1 MAQCLLPS
9 TLPVVTRQEMKLSD
23 NTAKIPD
30 TNGAH
35 DLLRDDPRFR
45 FRKNS
50 SSESADSN
58 VHSEASRAS
67 ASTRAPLTAILGSMP
82 SAQIVVLAFICA
94 YAILFIYRTSFLID
108 GTRYFCLFDDDMISM
123 RYAANF
129 AHGHGLVWNPGHEKV
144 LGFTNPLWVLYM
156 SIVHWLPISAAKISA
171 FIQITGGLL
180 LTINLI
186 FVAAICNELFPGQ
199 SRIALVAMVLTALDG
214 PLNNW
219 ALQGTEVGA
228 LALGLT
234 MSAWL
239 AFRTIEAKGPALK
252 LYVVLGILTLFR
264 IDMAVA
270 AGTIL
275 LALTL
280 IEPQKWKEHLLI
292 GGAILTLFLLAQL
305 GFNLWYYGQALPNTY
320 YLKMTGYPLIGRIRR
335 GLLVS
340 FVFLLPLTPL
350 VLASLARRKMGRGE
364 LLLVAVVGAQLAY
377 SVWVGGDA
385 WEWWG
390 GSNRYV
396 SIAMPLFFIFASP
409 ALVQGSLWISQR
421 AKPAEARLAATIA
434 LTSIVFIA
442 VLFINVYSVKRIL
455 LIEPPPQ
462 TSKPQHDDTPDDTNE
477 DMVRRAVL
485 LGRFTEPEAAVA
497 VVWAG
502 SLPYFADRYA
512 IDLLGKNDPKIA
524 FEKMH
529 TESAAGKSFWPGHL
543 KWDYDYSI
551 GQLKPDV
558 VVGVWGLE
566 PKNIP
571 SLQRDYLPTRF
582 GGYLWYIRRGSPH
595 IRWSALDPQNRAAIA
610 AK

>member
-1 MAQCLLPS
+1 
-9 TLPVVTRQEMKLSD
+9 MKLPD

-30 TNGAH
+30 ANAAH
-35 DLLRDDPRFR
+35 HLLRGDPRFR

-50 SSESADSN
+50 SSEPAGSN

-67 ASTRAPLTAILGSMP
+67 ASARAPLTVILGAMP
-82 SAQIVVLAFICA
+82 SSQIVVLAVLCA
-94 YAILFIYRTSFLID
+94 YAILFIYRTSFLVD

-129 AHGHGLVWNPGHEKV
+129 AHGHGLVWNPGHERV
-144 LGFTNPLWVLYM
+144 LGFTNPFWVLYM
-156 SIVHWLPISAAKISA
+156 SIVHLLPISAAKTSV
-171 FIQITGGLL
+171 FIQATNGLL

-186 FVAAICNELFPGQ
+186 FVVAICNELFPGQ
-199 SRIALVAMVLTALDG
+199 SSIALVAMVLTALDG

-219 ALQGTEVGA
+219 ALQGTEVGV

-234 MSAWL
+234 LSTWL
-239 AFRTIEAKGPALK
+239 ALRTIEAKGPALK

-275 LALTL
+275 LVLTA

-292 GGAILTLFLLAQL
+292 GGTILTCFLLAQF

-335 GLLVS
+335 GFFVS
-340 FVFLLPLTPL
+340 IVFLLPLIPVL
-350 VLASLARRKMGRGE
+350 LASLPNLKRRNMGRGD
-364 LLLVAVVGAQLAY
+364 LLLIAVVGAQLAY

-409 ALVQGSLWISQR
+409 ALVRGSLWISQR
-421 AKPAEARLAATIA
+421 AKPAEARLAEAIA

-442 VLFINVYSVKRIL
+442 VLFINMYNVKKIL

-462 TSKPQHDDTPDDTNE
+462 TSKAQADDTPDDSNE

-485 LGRFTEPEAAVA
+485 IDRFTDPDATVA

-524 FEKMH
+524 FENMH
-529 TESAAGKSFWPGHL
+529 TESAVAKSRGFWPGHL

-558 VVGVWGLE
+558 VVEVWALE
-566 PKNIP
+566 PQTIP
-571 SLQRDYLPTRF
+571 SLQRDYLPARF
-582 GGYLWYIRRGSPH
+582 GGYSWYLRRGSPH
-595 IRWSALDPQNRAAIA
+595 IRWSALDLQNRAAST

>member
-1 MAQCLLPS
+1 
-9 TLPVVTRQEMKLSD
+9 
-23 NTAKIPD
+23 
-30 TNGAH
+30 
-35 DLLRDDPRFR
+35 
-45 FRKNS
+45 
-50 SSESADSN
+50 
-58 VHSEASRAS
+58 
-67 ASTRAPLTAILGSMP
+67 
-82 SAQIVVLAFICA
+82 
-94 YAILFIYRTSFLID
+94 
-108 GTRYFCLFDDDMISM
+108 
-123 RYAANF
+123 
-129 AHGHGLVWNPGHEKV
+129 
-144 LGFTNPLWVLYM
+144 
-156 SIVHWLPISAAKISA
+156 
-171 FIQITGGLL
+171 
-180 LTINLI
+180 
-186 FVAAICNELFPGQ
+186 
-199 SRIALVAMVLTALDG
+199 
-214 PLNNW
+214 
-219 ALQGTEVGA
+219 
-228 LALGLT
+228 
-234 MSAWL
+234 
-239 AFRTIEAKGPALK
+239 
-252 LYVVLGILTLFR
+252 LFR

-335 GLLVS
+335 GFFVS

-364 LLLVAVVGAQLAY
+364 LLLAAVVGAQLAY

-409 ALVQGSLWISQR
+409 ALVRGASWISQR

-582 GGYLWYIRRGSPH
+582 GGYLWYLRRGSPH
-595 IRWSALDPQNRAAIA
+595 IRWSALDPQNRAAIT

>member
-1 MAQCLLPS
+1 
-9 TLPVVTRQEMKLSD
+9 
-23 NTAKIPD
+23 
-30 TNGAH
+30 
-35 DLLRDDPRFR
+35 
-45 FRKNS
+45 
-50 SSESADSN
+50 
-58 VHSEASRAS
+58 
-67 ASTRAPLTAILGSMP
+67 MP
-82 SAQIVVLAFICA
+82 FSQIVVLAFICA
-94 YAILFIYRTSFLID
+94 YAILFIYRTSFLVD

-129 AHGHGLVWNPGHEKV
+129 AHGYGLVWNPGHEKV
-144 LGFTNPLWVLYM
+144 LGFTNLLWVLYM
-156 SIVHWLPISAAKISA
+156 SIVHLLPISLAKVSV
-171 FIQITGGLL
+171 FIQATNGLL
-180 LTINLI
+180 LAINLI
-186 FVAAICNELFPGQ
+186 FVVAICNELFPGQ

-219 ALQGTEVGA
+219 ALQGTEVGV

-234 MSAWL
+234 LSTWL
-239 AFRTIEAKGPALK
+239 ALRTIEAKGPALK

-275 LALTL
+275 LALIA
-280 IEPQKWKEHLLI
+280 IEPQKWKEHLLL
-292 GGAILTLFLLAQL
+292 GGPILTCFLLAQL

-320 YLKMTGYPLIGRIRR
+320 YLKMTGYPLLGRIRR
-335 GLLVS
+335 GFFVS
-340 FVFLLPLTPL
+340 IVFLLPLTPL
-350 VLASLARRKMGRGE
+350 LLAALARLARRNIGRGD
-364 LLLVAVVGAQLAY
+364 LLIAAVVGAQLAY

-396 SIAMPLFFIFASP
+396 SIAMPLFFILASP
-409 ALVQGSLWISQR
+409 AIVRGSLWISRR
-421 AKPAEARLAATIA
+421 AKPAEARLAGTIA

-442 VLFINVYSVKRIL
+442 VMFINMYNVKKIL

-462 TSKPQHDDTPDDTNE
+462 TSKPQLDDTADDSNE

-485 LGRFTEPEAAVA
+485 IDRFTDPDAAVA

-524 FEKMH
+524 FENMH
-529 TESAAGKSFWPGHL
+529 TESAVAKSKGFWPGHL

-558 VVGVWGLE
+558 VVEVWALD
-566 PKNIP
+566 PQTIP
-571 SLQRDYLPTRF
+571 ALQRDYLPARF
-582 GGYLWYIRRGSPH
+582 GGYHWYLRRGSPH
-595 IRWSALDPQNRAAIA
+595 IRWSALDLQNRAAIT

>member
-1 MAQCLLPS
+1 M
-9 TLPVVTRQEMKLSD
+9 TLPD
-23 NTAKIPD
+23 NTAKTPD
-30 TNGAH
+30 ANGAL
-35 DLLRDDPRFR
+35 DLLRGDPRFR
-45 FRKNS
+45 FRKNY
-50 SSESADSN
+50 SSESAGSD

-67 ASTRAPLTAILGSMP
+67 ASTRTPLRSILGAMP
-82 SAQIVVLAFICA
+82 STQIVVLVTICA

-129 AHGHGLVWNPGHEKV
+129 AHGHGLVWNPGREKV
-144 LGFTNPLWVLYM
+144 QGFTNLLWVLYM
-156 SIVHWLPISAAKISA
+156 SVVHLLPISAAKMSA
-171 FIQITGGLL
+171 LIQITGGLL

-186 FVAAICNELFPGQ
+186 FVVAICNELFPGQ
-199 SRIALVAMVLTALDG
+199 STIALVAMVLTAFDG

-219 ALQGTEVGA
+219 ALQGTEVGV

-234 MSAWL
+234 VSTWL
-239 AFRTIEAKGPALK
+239 ALRTIEAKGPALK

-275 LALTL
+275 LALTF

-305 GFNLWYYGQALPNTY
+305 GFSLWYYGQALPNTY

-335 GLLVS
+335 GIFVS
-340 FVFLLPLTPL
+340 IVFLLPLTPL
-350 VLASLARRKMGRGE
+350 VLAALVGLARRKMSRGD
-364 LLLVAVVGAQLAY
+364 LLIIAVVGAQLAY

-396 SIAMPLFFIFASP
+396 SIVMPLFFIFASP
-409 ALVQGSLWISQR
+409 ALVRGSLWISRR
-421 AKPAEARLAATIA
+421 ARPAEAHLAGAIA
-434 LTSIVFIA
+434 LTSIVFVA
-442 VLFINVYSVKRIL
+442 VLFINILNVKKIL

-462 TSKPQHDDTPDDTNE
+462 TAKLKLDETHDDTNE
-477 DMVRRAVL
+477 DLVRRAVL
-485 LGRFTEPEAAVA
+485 IDRFTDPDAAVA
-497 VVWAG
+497 IVWAG

-524 FEKMH
+524 FENMH
-529 TESAAGKSFWPGHL
+529 TESALAQSKGFWPGHL

-558 VVGVWGLE
+558 VVQVWALE
-566 PKNIP
+566 PQNIP
-571 SLQRDYLPTRF
+571 ALQRNYLPVRF
-582 GGYLWYIRRGSPH
+582 GGYLWYLRRGSPH
-595 IRWSALDPQNRAAIA
+595 IRWSALDLQNRAAIT

>member
-1 MAQCLLPS
+1 
-9 TLPVVTRQEMKLSD
+9 MKLPD

-30 TNGAH
+30 ANGAH
-35 DLLRDDPRFR
+35 HLLGGSPRVR

-50 SSESADSN
+50 SSESAGSN
-58 VHSEASRAS
+58 VHSEAPRAS
-67 ASTRAPLTAILGSMP
+67 ASTRAPLTVILGAMP
-82 SAQIVVLAFICA
+82 STQIGVLAVICV

-144 LGFTNPLWVLYM
+144 LGFTNLFWVLYM
-156 SIVHWLPISAAKISA
+156 SIVHLLPISAAKMSA
-171 FIQITGGLL
+171 FIQVTNGLL

-199 SRIALVAMVLTALDG
+199 STIALVAMVLTALDG

-219 ALQGTEVGA
+219 ALQGTEVGV

-234 MSAWL
+234 ISSWL
-239 AFRTIEAKGPALK
+239 ALRTIEAKGPALK

-264 IDMAVA
+264 IDMAVG

-275 LALTL
+275 LALTA

-292 GGAILTLFLLAQL
+292 GGAILTGFLLAQL

-335 GLLVS
+335 GFLVS
-340 FVFLLPLTPL
+340 IVFLLPLTPL
-350 VLASLARRKMGRGE
+350 VLAALARLARRNMGRGDF
-364 LLLVAVVGAQLAY
+364 LLTAAVGAQLAY

-396 SIAMPLFFIFASP
+396 SIAMPLFFILASP
-409 ALVQGSLWISQR
+409 ALVRGALWISQR
-421 AKPAEARLAATIA
+421 ARPAEARLAEAFA
-434 LTSIVFIA
+434 LTSIVFTAI
-442 VLFINVYSVKRIL
+442 LFMNAYGVKKIL

-462 TSKPQHDDTPDDTNE
+462 TSKPQPGDSNE
-477 DMVRRAVL
+477 DMVRRSVFIDRLTDPDA
-485 LGRFTEPEAAVA
+485 TVA

-524 FEKMH
+524 LEKMH
-529 TESAAGKSFWPGHL
+529 TELAAAQSMGFWPGHL

-551 GQLKPDV
+551 GQLRPDV
-558 VVGVWGLE
+558 VVQVWAVE
-566 PKNIP
+566 PQTIP
-571 SLQRDYLPTRF
+571 WLQRDYLPARF
-582 GGYLWYIRRGSPH
+582 GGYLRYLRRGSPH
-595 IRWSALDPQNRAAIA
+595 IRWSELGLQNGAAITT
-610 AK
+610 K

>member
-1 MAQCLLPS
+1 
-9 TLPVVTRQEMKLSD
+9 MKVSD

-30 TNGAH
+30 ENDAH
-35 DLLRDDPRFR
+35 HLLMGDPRFR
-45 FRKNS
+45 FSNS
-50 SSESADSN
+50 SSEPARSN
-58 VHSEASRAS
+58 VLSEASRP
-67 ASTRAPLTAILGSMP
+67 STSTPARLAAILRAMP
-82 SAQIVVLAFICA
+82 SSQIAVLAVICA

-144 LGFTNPLWVLYM
+144 LGFTNPFWVLYM
-156 SIVHWLPISAAKISA
+156 SIVHLLPISAAKISVL
-171 FIQITGGLL
+171 IQATNGLL

-186 FVAAICNELFPGQ
+186 FVAAICNELFPRQ
-199 SRIALVAMVLTALDG
+199 SAIALVAMVLTALDG

-219 ALQGTEVGA
+219 ALQGTEVGV

-234 MSAWL
+234 VSTWL
-239 AFRTIEAKGPALK
+239 ALRTIEAKGPALK

-275 LALTL
+275 LVLTA
-280 IEPQKWKEHLLI
+280 IEPKKWKEHFLI
-292 GGAILTLFLLAQL
+292 GGAILTCFLLAQL

-320 YLKMTGYPLIGRIRR
+320 YLKMTGYPLLGRIRR
-335 GLLVS
+335 GFFVSIVSLIPLIPLL
-340 FVFLLPLTPL
+340 LAALTNL
-350 VLASLARRKMGRGE
+350 KRRNIGRGD
-364 LLLVAVVGAQLAY
+364 LLLIAVVGAQLAY

-396 SIAMPLFFIFASP
+396 SIAMPLFFIFVSP
-409 ALVQGSLWISQR
+409 ALVRASLWISRR
-421 AKPAEARLAATIA
+421 AKPAEARLEEAIA

-442 VLFINVYSVKRIL
+442 VLFINMYNVKKIL

-462 TSKPQHDDTPDDTNE
+462 TSKTQLDDTPDDSNE

-485 LGRFTEPEAAVA
+485 IDRFTDPDATVA

-502 SLPYFADRYA
+502 SLPYFANRYA

-529 TESAAGKSFWPGHL
+529 TESAAARSKGFWPGHL

-558 VVGVWGLE
+558 VVEVWALE
-566 PKNIP
+566 PQTIP
-571 SLQRDYLPTRF
+571 SLQRDYLPARF
-582 GGYLWYIRRGSPH
+582 GGYTWYLRRGSPH
-595 IRWSALDPQNRAAIA
+595 IQWSALDLQNRAAST